1 MRLTATICLLSSLFL
16 VGCDHSSPL
25 AGIRP
30 PDTISIGSQ
39 TVVSNKEDID
49 RFVSVFTAPEHKWRP
64 YRDTFPAP
72 DLAAVAV
79 LRSGGAYLASVYI
92 YSHSDWVIV
101 SAGSAPL
108 TYSTTLTSEEHKSLF
123 RLLKLEMPNQSP
135 EPTAVS
141 ACRSAVAVHV
151 ASRRWLSFLR

>member
-1 MRLTATICLLSSLFL
+1 MICLLSSSFL

-25 AGIRP
+25 AGMRQ
-30 PDTISIGSQ
+30 PDAISVGSQ
-39 TVVSNKEDID
+39 TVVTNRRDID
-49 RFVSVFTAPEHKWRP
+49 RFVSVFTAPGHKWRP

-79 LRSGGAYLASVYI
+79 LRHGGEYLASVYI

-108 TYSTTLTSEEHKSLF
+108 TYSTTLTSEEHGRLF
-123 RLLKLEMPNQSP
+123 RLLKLEMPNTAL
-135 EPTAVS
+135 EPTPTAP
-141 ACRSAVAVHV
+141 
-151 ASRRWLSFLR
+151 